1 MKKLLILCLV
11 MMITVLPACAK
22 STVRAQARMMT
33 EYSIE
38 DAQIE
43 IKFIPG
49 REVDF
54 GRGVKVHSKSV
65 ITAEVYQSQKE
76 RRWHKSGFVIC
87 KLLSY
92 TDPESG
98 EEFDISNR
106 DIYMVARKYERIDP
120 KEAAIIGTEITTTS
134 VASIF
139 LPGVDIAY
147 FFTKGAIQRE
157 KHPNW
162 FKAGVSNA
170 YDNSICWF
178 WLKGKPIELQSGD
191 DIQLVSIK
199 KTKARKIKAK
209 ADKKQ
214 AKTEKKIAKKEAK
227 QKIKA
232 AKKEEKAAKIL
243 AKKQAKELKKQN
255 KKAKQKI

>member
-1 MKKLLILCLV
+1 MMKRLFITALIMV
-11 MMITVLPACAK
+11 ITVLPVSAK
-22 STVRAQARMMT
+22 SAVKAQARMT
-33 EYSIE
+33 TDYSIG
-38 DAQIE
+38 DNAPIE
-43 IKFIPG
+43 IKFMPG
-49 REVDF
+49 RKVNF
-54 GRGVKVHSKSV
+54 GRGVNVQSKSV
-65 ITAEVYQSQKE
+65 ITAEVYQAQKE

-92 TDPESG
+92 TEPDSEK
-98 EEFDISNR
+98 EIDISNR
-106 DIYMVARKYERIDP
+106 DIYMLARKYERVNAKD
-120 KEAAIIGTEITTTS
+120 AAILSTEITTTS

-178 WLKGKPIELQSGD
+178 WLKGKPIDVQSGD
-191 DIQLVSIK
+191 EIQLVSIK

-209 ADKKQ
+209 ADKKSI
-214 AKTEKKIAKKEAK
+214 KIAQKKEK
-227 QKIKA
+227 KA
-232 AKKEEKAAKIL
+232 AK
-243 AKKQAKELKKQN
+243 QELKSAQKC
-255 KKAKQKI
+255 AKSAISQ